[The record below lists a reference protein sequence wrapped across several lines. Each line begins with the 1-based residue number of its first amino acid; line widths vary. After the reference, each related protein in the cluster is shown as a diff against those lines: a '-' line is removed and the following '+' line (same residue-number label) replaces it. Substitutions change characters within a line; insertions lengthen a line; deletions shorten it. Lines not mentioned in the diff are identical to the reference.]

1 MIGLDIAIFRFFN
14 SHHSAIFDAFFWGC
28 STFGS
33 AWVIVPAF
41 TIFILFAAGRR
52 RLGIILVAS
61 GICLISGAILTE
73 VIKNGVS
80 RPRPA
85 AYFEAEGTTAPEGG
99 AARPFDVHVV
109 GRRLAGDNSFPSGHS
124 WAAFAIAT
132 LMALFFGRKYGWVYL
147 AAAAIAYSRIYVGV
161 HFPVDVIG
169 GAIGGTL
176 MAFFAWR
183 VTAWISPEQARPAKT

>member
-1 MIGLDIAIFRFFN
+1 MIGWDQALFKFINA
-14 SHHSAIFDAFFWGC
+14 HHAAVFDAVFWSF

-80 RPRPA
+80 RPRPT
-85 AYFEAEGTTAPEGG
+85 AYFEAAGSATRDGG
-99 AARPFDVHVV
+99 AARSFDVHVV

-124 WAAFAIAT
+124 WAAFAVAT
-132 LMALFFGRKYGWVYL
+132 LMALFFGRKYGWAYL
-147 AAAAIAYSRIYVGV
+147 AAAAIAYSRIYSGV
-161 HFPVDVIG
+161 HFPLDVLG
-169 GAIGGTL
+169 GAAGGTL

-183 VTAWISPEQARPAKT
+183 VSAWVAPQRARPAKT